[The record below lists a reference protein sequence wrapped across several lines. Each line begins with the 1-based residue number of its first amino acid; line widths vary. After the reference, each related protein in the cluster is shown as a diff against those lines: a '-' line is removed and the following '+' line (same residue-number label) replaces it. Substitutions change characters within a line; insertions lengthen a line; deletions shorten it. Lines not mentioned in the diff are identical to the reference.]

1 MVLLQGCKRS
11 AVMFLALLAA
21 AALVAAA
28 CTTDD
33 ADAPTAA
40 PPAPVVVQQG
50 PSAVQQTGIWVDG
63 AGSVTAE
70 PDVANLSF
78 GVEARADTVA
88 PARAEAASAMD
99 AVIASLRGNGV
110 ADRDIQTSYF
120 SIEPITVY
128 EEGKNGERTPKI
140 VGYRV
145 VNFATATI
153 REVDNVGSV
162 IDDAAEAGG
171 DAIRI
176 NGIGFSVDDPRPLEV
191 EARKL
196 ALEDATAKAEQIA
209 SVMNVTLGEPI
220 YVSQQGGSPVVFR
233 AAVPEAMFASDAAT
247 SISAGEQE
255 IRIWVQVVFAIE

>member
-1 MVLLQGCKRS
+1 MVL
-11 AVMFLALLAA
+11 AVLAA
-21 AALVAAA
+21 AAMVSAA
-28 CTTDD
+28 CTAG
-33 ADAPTAA
+33 ADPTAA
-40 PPAPVVVQQG
+40 PPPVVVQQG

-128 EEGKNGERTPKI
+128 EEGANGERTPRI

-145 VNFATATI
+145 ANFATATV
-153 REVDNVGSV
+153 REVASVGAI

-233 AAVPEAMFASDAAT
+233 AAAPEAMFAADAST

-255 IRIWVQVVFAIE
+255 ISIWVQVVFAIE

>member
-1 MVLLQGCKRS
+1 
-11 AVMFLALLAA
+11 
-21 AALVAAA
+21 
-28 CTTDD
+28 
-33 ADAPTAA
+33 
-40 PPAPVVVQQG
+40 
-50 PSAVQQTGIWVDG
+50 
-63 AGSVTAE
+63 
-70 PDVANLSF
+70 
-78 GVEARADTVA
+78 
-88 PARAEAASAMD
+88 MD

-128 EEGKNGERTPKI
+128 DEGTNGERTPKI

-153 REVDNVGSV
+153 REVDNVGSI

-233 AAVPEAMFASDAAT
+233 AAVPEAMFAADAST
-247 SISAGEQE
+247 PISAGEQE
-255 IRIWVQVVFAIE
+255 ISIWVQVVFAIE